1 MKDSSFVFTLTDKD
15 TSSTRYGVCHNFYVR
30 RKSSDETKDKLVSI
44 CILTNHQ
51 FISGFRTVLATLKKI
66 TDSADRCCREMGN
79 FSFDIWD
86 YFTKTETRLDDFP
99 LVTREYIQI
108 IESWISMLLDSPVPE
123 VGKSV
128 LNLQLLPG
136 SEFYLST
143 EQLEVIFFVLDGK

>member
-79 FSFDIWD
+79 STFDIWD
-86 YFTKTETRLDDFP
+86 YFTKTEIRLDDFP
-99 LVTREYIQI
+99 QVAREYIQI
-108 IESWISMLLDSPVPE
+108 IENWISMLLDSPVPE

-136 SEFYLST
+136 KEFYLST
-143 EQLEVIFFVLDGK
+143 EHSRVFSFVLDGK